1 MYVWFEALMNYI
13 TVLAYPNPADLKKFW
28 PADVQIIGKDII
40 RFHAAIWP
48 AMLMALGLDLPKGLY
63 VHGFITL
70 NNKRMSKSDGNVI
83 APKEIVET
91 YGSDALRYYLLRHI
105 PSYDDGDFSW
115 EKMEHAY
122 NGELG
127 NGLGNLVQR
136 LSTMIAK
143 YQGGVIGE
151 IPPGEH
157 DTGPYTDALSEYRF
171 DKALEYVFDDLIR
184 GLNRYIDEEKP
195 WEIAKKDSEH
205 LQEVLAYSTGSL
217 LQIASLLEPFMPRT
231 AKAIQD
237 VFKDGMARSLETSLF
252 PRIEKYTAASNSNAD

>member
-1 MYVWFEALMNYI
+1 
-13 TVLAYPNPADLKKFW
+13 
-28 PADVQIIGKDII
+28 
-40 RFHAAIWP
+40 
-48 AMLMALGLDLPKGLY
+48 
-63 VHGFITL
+63 
-70 NNKRMSKSDGNVI
+70 
-83 APKEIVET
+83 
-91 YGSDALRYYLLRHI
+91 
-105 PSYDDGDFSW
+105 
-115 EKMEHAY
+115 
-122 NGELG
+122 
-127 NGLGNLVQR
+127 
-136 LSTMIAK
+136 MIAK